1 MDGNGVKTAILL
13 LCILCFI
20 TKVVWES
27 TIKWLRSKVNT
38 SLISFINYHGKETSF
53 MHNYEKYPSP
63 SVK

>member
-1 MDGNGVKTAILL
+1 MDGKGVKTAILL

-20 TKVVWES
+20 TTVVWES
-27 TIKWLRSKVNT
+27 TIKWLHSKINM